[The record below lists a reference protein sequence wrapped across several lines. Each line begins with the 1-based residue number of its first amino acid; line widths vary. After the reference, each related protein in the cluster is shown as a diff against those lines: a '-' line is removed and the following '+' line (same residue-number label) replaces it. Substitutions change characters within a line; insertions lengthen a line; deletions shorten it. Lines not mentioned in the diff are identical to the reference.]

1 MQQSIGI
8 QKTARLLQ
16 KILGE
21 LFVQESSRLF
31 DNMIVTVTEVR
42 VSPDLELVQVYL
54 SFLFSKDGG
63 DLLKKIEQHKGV
75 LRKLL
80 GNRVRSKLRKVPEL
94 RFYKDDSAAYAAEMN
109 QLIDGLDIPAD
120 TDFVE
125 DV

>member
-63 DLLKKIEQHKGV
+63 DLLKKVEQHKGV